1 MESSPLRLGLILSI
15 TRLLGLLRVEDSD
28 LVPFLESFGES
39 VSSFLPLPCWLGF
52 IFKVLL
58 ELVAEGDPARAPVG
72 EVDDPVLS
80 RGDCLR
86 LVAPGRGVGGVEGIT
101 MINRGL
107 RNRTVITGGALCAV
121 RRDCCVRLSPS

>member
-1 MESSPLRLGLILSI
+1 MESSPLRLGLILSKA
-15 TRLLGLLRVEDSD
+15 RLLGLLRVEDSD

-39 VSSFLPLPCWLGF
+39 VSSFLPLPCWLCF
-52 IFKVLL
+52 ILEVLL
-58 ELVAEGDPARAPVG
+58 ELAEGDPARDPAG
-72 EVDDPVLS
+72 KVDDPVLS